1 MNVSKLISILSNI
14 NAAEATI
21 IANNGKLTIYSE
33 SESVKTYAE
42 MSVDIELPKIM
53 VNVSQLLE
61 ALKRAEGAEL
71 VLTYE
76 DSKLTLK
83 TDNMSFAMN
92 VEEAEHVTI
101 PVIPSPFYEYF
112 ETINFEG
119 LKTAFTKVID
129 AASKDKAR
137 PHLNTVNVDGYKVV
151 ATDSFAMSVYDMGQA
166 PETFKD
172 RKFALSCDFVKH
184 ILKVGK
190 KERTANIYLTNNL
203 FYLRLGD
210 TIFISRVGEPFRMD
224 YERILKESLQADH
237 NALIT
242 TGDLKKA
249 LKTLKPTLKQVGNY
263 LNITLKENKTLLKA
277 GDFNLEIV
285 SVYNSEPCQVT
296 LNSKYVEIF
305 LKTAGNI
312 TNIAIKNEIAPVVL
326 TTDDHNYNFVLM
338 PIRAQ

>member
-1 MNVSKLISILSNI
+1 MNVSKLISILTNI
-14 NAAEATI
+14 NAKEATI
-21 IANNGKLTIYSE
+21 IASRGKLTIYSRTE
-33 SESVKTYAE
+33 GFETYAE
-42 MSVDIELPKIM
+42 IDSDIELPKIM

-71 VLTYE
+71 VLTYS

-83 TDNMSFAMN
+83 TDNMSFGMDFKEGGPVALPN
-92 VEEAEHVTI
+92 I
-101 PVIPSPFYEYF
+101 PGDDCF
-112 ETINFEG
+112 ETTDFEG
-119 LKTAFTKVID
+119 LKTAFSKTID

-137 PHLNTVNVDGYKVV
+137 PHLAAINIDSYKIM
-151 ATDSFAMSVYDMGQA
+151 ATDSFAMSIYELEQPPRAFRDA
-166 PETFKD
+166 
-172 RKFALSCDFVKH
+172 KFTLNSDFVKH

-190 KERTANIYLTNNL
+190 KERTANICLTDNL
-203 FYLRLGD
+203 FYIKLGD
-210 TIFISRVGEPFRMD
+210 TIFIARRGEPFRMD
-224 YERILKESLQADH
+224 YNRILKDSLQADH

-263 LNITLKENKTLLKA
+263 LNISLKENKTVLKA

-285 SVYNSEPCQVT
+285 SVYNSEPCQTT
-296 LNSKYVEIF
+296 LNSKYVETF

-312 TNIAIKNEIAPVVL
+312 MNIAVKNENAPVVM

>member
-1 MNVSKLISILSNI
+1 MNVSKLISILSAT

-42 MSVDIELPKIM
+42 MESDISLPKIM
-53 VNVSQLLE
+53 VNVEQLSE
-61 ALKRAEGAEL
+61 ALKRAEGTEL

-92 VEEAEHVTI
+92 VKECSITI
-101 PVIPSPFYEYF
+101 PIIPCPFYEYF

-137 PHLNTVNVDGYKVV
+137 PHLAAVNVDGHKIM
-151 ATDSFAMSVYDMGQA
+151 ATDSFAMSVYDMERV

-172 RKFALSCDFVKH
+172 RKFALNSDFVKH

-190 KERTANIYLTNNL
+190 KERTANIYLTEHL
-203 FYLRLGD
+203 FYVKLGD
-210 TIFISRVGEPFRMD
+210 TIFISRVGEPFRLD
-224 YERILKESLQADH
+224 YNRILKVSLQADH
-237 NALIT
+237 NALMD
-242 TGDLKKA
+242 TGDVKKA
-249 LKTLKPTLKQVGNY
+249 LKALRPTLKQVGNR
-263 LNITLKENKTLLKA
+263 LNFNFKENKVILKA

-285 SVYNSEPCQVT
+285 SVYSSEPRQVT
-296 LNSKYVEIF
+296 LNSKYVEVF
-305 LKTAGNI
+305 LKTAGATMNM
-312 TNIAIKNEIAPVVL
+312 AIKNENAPVVM
-326 TTDDHNYNFVLM
+326 TTNNDENHTFVLM
-338 PIRAQ
+338 PIRTQ

>member
-14 NAAEATI
+14 GTTEATI
-21 IANNGKLTIYSE
+21 IAKDGKLIVCSDAN
-33 SESVKTYAE
+33 SVKTYAE
-42 MSVDIELPKIM
+42 IDSEISLPQITVD
-53 VNVSQLLE
+53 VSQLLE
-61 ALKRAEGAEL
+61 ALKRAEGANPM
-71 VLTYE
+71 LTYS

-83 TDNMSFAMN
+83 TDNMSLAMS
-92 VEEAEHVTI
+92 VKEAEHVTI
-101 PVIPSPFYEYF
+101 PTIPGDDCF

-119 LKTAFTKVID
+119 LKTAFSKVID

-137 PHLNTVNVDGYKVV
+137 PHLQMINIDGHKIM
-151 ATDSFAMSVYDMGQA
+151 ATDSFAMAVYELEQSPSA
-166 PETFKD
+166 FKD
-172 RKFALSCDFVKH
+172 KKFALNSNFVKH
-184 ILKVGK
+184 ILKFGK
-190 KERTANIYLTNNL
+190 KERVASIYLTDNL

-210 TIFISRVGEPFRMD
+210 TIFIARRGEPFRMD

-249 LKTLKPTLKQVGNY
+249 LKSLKPTLKQVGNH
-263 LNITLKENKTLLKA
+263 LNISLKENKTLLKA
-277 GDFNLEIV
+277 DDFNLEIV

-296 LNSKYVEIF
+296 LNSGYIEVF

-312 TNIAIKNEIAPVVL
+312 TNIAVKNEIAPVVL

>member
-1 MNVSKLISILSNI
+1 MNVSKLISILSAT
-14 NAAEATI
+14 NAEEATI
-21 IANNGKLTIYSE
+21 TANNGKLTIYSE
-33 SESVKTYAE
+33 SDSVRTYSEMESE
-42 MSVDIELPKIM
+42 IELPKIT
-53 VNVSQLLE
+53 VDVSQLLE
-61 ALKRAEGAEL
+61 ALKRAEGADS
-71 VLTYE
+71 VLTYS

-83 TDNMSFAMN
+83 TDNMSFAIS
-92 VEEAEHVTI
+92 VRECKHVNI
-101 PVIPSPFYEYF
+101 PVIPTPFYEYF

-119 LKTAFTKVID
+119 LKTAFSKTID

-137 PHLNTVNVDGYKVV
+137 PHLAAVNVDGHKVV
-151 ATDSFAMSVYDMGQA
+151 ATDSFAMAVYTMERV
-166 PETFKD
+166 PETLKD
-172 RKFALSCDFVKH
+172 AKFALSSDFVKH

-190 KERTANIYLTNNL
+190 KERTANICLTDNL
-203 FYLRLGD
+203 FYLRLGE
-210 TIFISRVGEPFRMD
+210 TIFISKVGEPFRLD
-224 YERILKESLQADH
+224 YNRILKESLEANH

-242 TGDLKKA
+242 TDDLKKA

-277 GDFNLEIV
+277 GDFNLDIA
-285 SVYNSEPCQVT
+285 SVYDSEPCQVT
-296 LNSKYVEIF
+296 LNSKYIEIF